1 LSIWWYLM
9 STSALEPSRR
19 GDTAQARDA
28 LVRAAGGYLHNVI
41 RQPRI
46 TCRVCAA
53 PVDGFDRCW
62 RCEQARRIG
71 GVADVVAPLTY
82 AIAGTP
88 SAALVRDYKNHP
100 ARSVRENHSAV
111 INGLVRLGI
120 TRHERCIGCAA
131 GLAVSC
137 RLIVPSLTSRPGR
150 HPFAE
155 LAHPTIASSDA
166 VVLMPAP
173 DARCDRAIN
182 DKFVLQSAARLD
194 GRHVLI
200 LDDVWTTGSTA
211 QSAALAVRHAG
222 AAAVSVVVVGRWLNP
237 ERRGTADFIATRLY
251 RGYDPNICPVTGGE
265 CP

>member
-1 LSIWWYLM
+1 M

-19 GDTAQARDA
+19 GDTTQMRDT
-28 LVRAAGGYLHNVI
+28 LVRAAGGYLRNVI

-53 PVDGFDRCW
+53 PVRGFDRCW
-62 RCEQARRIG
+62 RCAQARHIA

-82 AIAGTP
+82 AVAGTP

-100 ARSVRENHSAV
+100 ARSVRERHSAV
-111 INGLVRLGI
+111 IKAPVLLAI
-120 TRHERCIGCAA
+120 TRHERCIGHAA

-137 RLIVPSLTSRPGR
+137 RLVIPSLTSRPGR

-155 LAHPTIASSDA
+155 LAHPMNTACDA
-166 VVLMPAP
+166 VALTPAA
-173 DARCDRAIN
+173 DATCDRAIN
-182 DKFVLQSAARLD
+182 DKFVLQPAARLD

-200 LDDVWTTGSTA
+200 FDDVWTTGSTA
-211 QSAALAVRHAG
+211 QSAALAVRRAG
-222 AAAVSVVVVGRWLNP
+222 AAAVSVMVIGRWLNP
-237 ERRGTADFIATRLY
+237 DRRGTADFIATRLH
-251 RGYDPNICPVTGGE
+251 RDYDPDICPVTGDE